1 VGHIRWMHWHVVRIV
16 VRMHISV
23 LICFVFH
30 LIRPRVS
37 IISCLRIFFG
47 LLFSEKIIRI
57 S

>member
-1 VGHIRWMHWHVVRIV
+1 MGHIRWMHWHVVRIV
-16 VRMHISV
+16 VSMHISV

-30 LIRPRVS
+30 LIRSRVS
-37 IISCLRIFFG
+37 IVSSLRISFG